1 MLDPEC
7 LEHRLRLE
15 IGGPQRDGLA
25 VPDRPMVND
34 LDGRVRPGNAD
45 VKHRHDVALLGDD
58 VVVTKP
64 SEIEHVGN
72 TWQYMVSKERCPD
85 VSTAPGKVV
94 GRGYGEVG
102 MQICCKL
109 VRRPWTPAWKYSS
122 TTALLRSVS
131 D

>member
-45 VKHRHDVALLGDD
+45 VKHRHDVAVLGDD
-58 VVVTKP
+58 VVRVK
-64 SEIEHVGN
+64 SN
-72 TWQYMVSKERCPD
+72 TSGRRE
-85 VSTAPGKVV
+85 STWSRKSGAPVCV
-94 GRGYGEVG
+94 PPQGR
-102 MQICCKL
+102 
-109 VRRPWTPAWKYSS
+109 
-122 TTALLRSVS
+122 
-131 D
+131 